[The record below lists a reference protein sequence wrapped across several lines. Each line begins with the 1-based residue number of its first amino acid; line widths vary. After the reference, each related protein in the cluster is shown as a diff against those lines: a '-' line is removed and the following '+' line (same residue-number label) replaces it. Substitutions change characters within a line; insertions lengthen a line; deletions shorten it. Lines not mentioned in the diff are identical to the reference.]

1 MTNAEKLLL
10 EKIKGY
16 NKDCKLYRVGGCVR
30 DSFLNKVPKDIDY
43 LVTKI
48 PFEDLKVIISSTS
61 EKMLSTDVGESMS
74 VIKAII
80 FSEEY
85 DFVIPRTERYIG
97 DKHTDVIV
105 TGDHN
110 LSILDDLSRRDFTMN
125 AIALDIENDEIIDPY
140 NGVEDIKNK
149 LIRAVGNPDIRFAE
163 DALRI
168 FRAVQFM
175 SRFDFKI
182 DRFTHQ
188 AMKKNFYRT
197 KHISAE
203 RIFQEFRKAYVM
215 DNGKFLT
222 CLKMLG
228 FGNNGLYSKNV
239 ESEIAWFVLMYLYD
253 GNIEDIKPPREYVEV
268 LKTVRRLSEEYLFNV
283 MYRSKYIKE
292 VGECLRSM
300 GEDIDVNVPTSKD
313 IDITSEEL
321 QELGYV
327 EKDLG
332 KVWKKICRA
341 VWEKDVENKNEDIK
355 KFLKSDS

>member
-10 EKIKGY
+10 EKIKEY
-16 NKDCKLYRVGGCVR
+16 NKECKLYRVGGCVR

-48 PFEDLKVIISSTS
+48 PFEDLKVIISSIS

-74 VIKAII
+74 VIKAFI

-125 AIALDIENDEIIDPY
+125 AIALDVENDEIIDPY

-168 FRAVQFM
+168 FRGMQFC

-182 DRFTHQ
+182 EAKTYQ
-188 AMKKNFYRT
+188 SMKWNFNRT
-197 KHISAE
+197 NNISAE
-203 RIFQEFRKAYVM
+203 RIFQEFRKAYVK
-215 DNGKFLT
+215 DNGKFLR
-222 CLKMLG
+222 CLHELDFRNDG
-228 FGNNGLYSKNV
+228 RYSKNIK
-239 ESEIAWFVLMYLYD
+239 SEIAWFVLLYLYD
-253 GNIEDIKPPREYVEV
+253 GDLEAIKPPREYIDV
-268 LKTVRRLSEEYLFNV
+268 LKVVKNIKVVGLFEA
-283 MYRSKYIKE
+283 MYRSKYTKE
-292 VGECLRSM
+292 VSECMESM
-300 GEDIDVNVPTSKD
+300 GEDIDVNVTSPND
-313 IDITSEEL
+313 LEITSEEL
-321 QELGYV
+321 MQIGYV
-327 EKDLG
+327 GKRLG
-332 KVWKKICRA
+332 EVQKKLCKMI
-341 VWEKDVENKNEDIK
+341 WEKKLENSVEDIK
-355 KFLKSDS
+355 RYLESDS